1 MGLAPFVTLAQAA
14 VAVLV
19 PSPVAVLVAL
29 AVQAVALLNPVGVL
43 LNPVGVLL
51 NLGVAE
57 MFSQN
62 AVSSLPAFLHSSK
75 KKTKT
80 NKQTKKKPSK

>member
-57 MFSQN
+57 MFSRN
-62 AVSSLPAFLHSSK
+62 AVSSLPHIFFLNFKSL
-75 KKTKT
+75 
-80 NKQTKKKPSK
+80 P